1 MKNNVIHLSMR
12 SPFTIFAPKLRPMDI
27 ASVIQSP
34 ISAELEDFRQLFERS
49 LSSSNPLL
57 IALLCAMVGGLL
69 SNLAVFAGLGDS
81 ADSISIGNIM
91 LLIPGMAFTNSIRDI
106 FSKDMITGVVR
117 FVEAVV
123 LAIVIALGFTF
134 TNFL

>member
-1 MKNNVIHLSMR
+1 MLVSAGIGVCLK
-12 SPFTIFAPKLRPMDI
+12 FADAFLQRG
-27 ASVIQSP
+27 
-34 ISAELEDFRQLFERS
+34 
-49 LSSSNPLL
+49 SSNPLL